1 MSQLEAFATFRTP
14 ALQVYNLNALST
26 TPVSILF
33 SNDPGI
39 RAATGLGTTTITCA
53 NSTGLNVG
61 MTVESVTTL
70 VIPDNTVIT
79 AINPG
84 VSIVVNNIVAASA
97 AGTIRF
103 RNFNATQSAVCRCR
117 ISNLSTVNAVS
128 LHFNVAT
135 NGSVALVPTID
146 SNIVAT
152 AANGLLTPAF
162 TASTLACSASTALA
176 AGDGIRIQPSTTLEI
191 NISLGTRL
199 WLVASAAATPV
210 QVVAIQNIG

>member
-1 MSQLEAFATFRTP
+1 MSQLEALATFKSPTI
-14 ALQVYNLNALST
+14 QVYNLNALTT

-33 SNDPGI
+33 SNDPGT

-53 NSTGLNVG
+53 NSTGLAVG
-61 MTVESVTTL
+61 MRVESATVL
-70 VIPDNTVIT
+70 VVPANTFIT

-103 RNFNATQSAVCRCR
+103 FNVNATQTAVCRCR
-117 ISNLSTVNAVS
+117 ISNLSTVNAVAV
-128 LHFNVAT
+128 HFGIAAS
-135 NGSVALVPTID
+135 GVALVPTID
-146 SNIVAT
+146 ANTVAT
-152 AANGLLTPAF
+152 GANGLLVPQF
-162 TASTLACSASTALA
+162 VASTLACSASTALA
-176 AGDGIRIQPSTTLEI
+176 VGDGIRIQPASTLEI

-210 QVVAIQNIG
+210 QVVAVQNVG

>member
-1 MSQLEAFATFRTP
+1 MSQLEALATFREP
-14 ALQVYNLNALST
+14 NLQVYNLNALST

-53 NSTGLNVG
+53 NTYELLVG
-61 MTVESVTTL
+61 MRVESVTVL
-70 VIPDNTVIT
+70 VVPANTFIT

-84 VSIVVNNIVAASA
+84 VSIVVNNVVPASA
-97 AGTIRF
+97 AGTIKF
-103 RNFNATQSAVCRCR
+103 TNVNGVLSQVNRCR

-128 LHFNVAT
+128 VHFGPAGLAT
-135 NGSVALVPTID
+135 VPTID

-152 AANGLLTPAF
+152 GANTLLVPAF
-162 TASTLACSASTALA
+162 TSSTFACSAATALA
-176 AGDGIRIQPSTTLEI
+176 AGDGIRIQPAATLEI
-191 NISLGTRL
+191 NISYGTRL

-210 QVVAIQNIG
+210 QVVAVQNIG